1 MLRIVDLKKSF
12 GAIHAVDGVSLSVQE
27 GELSSVIGPNGAGK
41 STLFNLITGYLKV
54 DGGQVLFQ
62 EKNITNLPPNKIVKI
77 GISRSFQMSSYFP
90 GLTVLNNIEA
100 PILVSMG
107 KSLNMAKKHSSFSD
121 VREKALQILE
131 RVSLLDKW
139 AVTSNSLSHGDKKK
153 LELGIV
159 LATNPSLL
167 LLDEPTAGMS
177 QEERMGTA
185 NLIERI
191 SREMKL
197 TVIFTEHDMDAVFSI
212 SEKIRVMHRGKFLAE
227 GTPEEISKNRAV
239 RTAYLG
245 E

>member
-227 GTPEEISKNRAV
+227 GTPEEISKNRAL
-239 RTAYLG
+239 RAADWG